1 MEQTRG
7 TRTLKTYENY
17 NGRLRLFL
25 NHGKHM
31 SEETAGTKNKTNMW
45 ARRKARR
52 ALAQAAYQ
60 WQVNKTA
67 VLQLRREFG
76 EKALDKADAEFF
88 ADILTL
94 MVRHVEEVDAQL
106 APLLDRSGE
115 QLDVVER
122 GILRLAATELNHRI
136 DVPYSVVIN
145 EYVELT
151 KTFGAQDAYKYV
163 NGVLD
168 RLAQSVRSIEV
179 AANQGR

>member
-1 MEQTRG
+1 MLEQ
-7 TRTLKTYENY
+7 
-17 NGRLRLFL
+17 
-25 NHGKHM
+25 
-31 SEETAGTKNKTNMW
+31 SPAPKNKTNMW

-52 ALAQAAYQ
+52 ALTQAAYQ
-60 WQVNKTA
+60 WQVNETA

-76 EKALDKADAEFF
+76 EQALDKADADFF
-88 ADILTL
+88 ADVLAL
-94 MVRHVEEVDAQL
+94 MVRHVGELDAQL

-168 RLAQSVRSIEV
+168 RLAQDVRSIEV
-179 AANQGR
+179 AAHQGN

>member
-1 MEQTRG
+1 
-7 TRTLKTYENY
+7 
-17 NGRLRLFL
+17 
-25 NHGKHM
+25 M
-31 SEETAGTKNKTNMW
+31 SEKNTVPRNKTHIW

-60 WQVNKTA
+60 WQVSQTE
-67 VLQLRREFG
+67 VMQLREEFG

-88 ADILTL
+88 ADILSL
-94 MVRHVEEVDAQL
+94 MVRHQQTLDAQL
-106 APLLDRSGE
+106 APLLDRSAE
-115 QLDVVER
+115 HLDLVER

-151 KTFGAQDAYKYV
+151 KTFGAQDAHKYI

-168 RLAQSVRSIEV
+168 RLAQDVRSSEV
-179 AANQGR
+179 AANQSR

>member
-1 MEQTRG
+1 M
-7 TRTLKTYENY
+7 
-17 NGRLRLFL
+17 
-25 NHGKHM
+25 
-31 SEETAGTKNKTNMW
+31 
-45 ARRKARR
+45 
-52 ALAQAAYQ
+52 
-60 WQVNKTA
+60 
-67 VLQLRREFG
+67 LQLRREFG
-76 EKALDKADAEFF
+76 EQALDKADADFF
-88 ADILTL
+88 ADVLAL
-94 MVRHVEEVDAQL
+94 MVRHVGELDAQL

-168 RLAQSVRSIEV
+168 RLAQDVRSIEV
-179 AANQGR
+179 AAHQGN

>member
-1 MEQTRG
+1 
-7 TRTLKTYENY
+7 
-17 NGRLRLFL
+17 
-25 NHGKHM
+25 M
-31 SEETAGTKNKTNMW
+31 SEQSPAPKSKTNMW

-52 ALAQAAYQ
+52 ALTQAAYQ
-60 WQVNKTA
+60 WQVNETA

-76 EKALDKADAEFF
+76 EQALDKADADFF
-88 ADILTL
+88 ADVLAL
-94 MVRHVEEVDAQL
+94 MVRHVGELDAQL

-168 RLAQSVRSIEV
+168 RLAQDVRSIEV
-179 AANQGR
+179 AAHQGN

>member
-1 MEQTRG
+1 MAEQVS
-7 TRTLKTYENY
+7 EN
-17 NGRLRLFL
+17 
-25 NHGKHM
+25 
-31 SEETAGTKNKTNMW
+31 KNKTNMW

-52 ALAQAAYQ
+52 ALVQAAYQ
-60 WQVNKTA
+60 WQVSATE

-94 MVRHVEEVDAQL
+94 MVRHVSDLDAQL
-106 APLLDRSGE
+106 EPLLDRSGE

-179 AANQGR
+179 AANPGR

>member
-1 MEQTRG
+1 
-7 TRTLKTYENY
+7 
-17 NGRLRLFL
+17 
-25 NHGKHM
+25 M
-31 SEETAGTKNKTNMW
+31 SAKKKPVPKNKTHIW

-60 WQVNKTA
+60 WQVSQTE
-67 VLQLRREFG
+67 VMQLREEFG

-88 ADILTL
+88 ADILSL
-94 MVRHVEEVDAQL
+94 MVRHQQTLDAQL
-106 APLLDRSGE
+106 EPLLDRSAE
-115 QLDVVER
+115 HLDLVER

-151 KTFGAQDAYKYV
+151 KTFGAQDAHKYI

-168 RLAQSVRSIEV
+168 RLAQDVRSSEV
-179 AANQGR
+179 AANQSR

>member
-1 MEQTRG
+1 
-7 TRTLKTYENY
+7 
-17 NGRLRLFL
+17 
-25 NHGKHM
+25 M
-31 SEETAGTKNKTNMW
+31 SDEISTPKNRTNMW

-52 ALAQAAYQ
+52 ALTQAAYQ
-60 WQVNKTA
+60 WQVNQTE

-88 ADILTL
+88 ADILAL
-94 MVRHVEEVDAQL
+94 MVRHVEELDAQL
-106 APLLDRSGE
+106 APLLDRPAE

-122 GILRLAATELNHRI
+122 GILRLAATELNHRV

-151 KTFGAQDAYKYV
+151 KTFGAQDAHKYV

-168 RLAQSVRSIEV
+168 RLAQDARSIEV
-179 AANQGR
+179 AANQRR

>member
-1 MEQTRG
+1 
-7 TRTLKTYENY
+7 
-17 NGRLRLFL
+17 
-25 NHGKHM
+25 M
-31 SEETAGTKNKTNMW
+31 SEQSPAPKNKTNMW

-52 ALAQAAYQ
+52 ALTQAAYQ
-60 WQVNKTA
+60 WQVNETA

-76 EKALDKADAEFF
+76 EQALDKADADFF
-88 ADILTL
+88 ADVLAL
-94 MVRHVEEVDAQL
+94 MVRHVGELDAQL

-122 GILRLAATELNHRI
+122 GILRLAATELNYRI

-168 RLAQSVRSIEV
+168 RLAQDLRSIEV
-179 AANQGR
+179 AAHQGN

>member
-1 MEQTRG
+1 
-7 TRTLKTYENY
+7 
-17 NGRLRLFL
+17 
-25 NHGKHM
+25 M
-31 SEETAGTKNKTNMW
+31 SEQSPAPKNKTNMW

-52 ALAQAAYQ
+52 ALTQAAYQ
-60 WQVNKTA
+60 WQVNETA

-76 EKALDKADAEFF
+76 EQALDKADADFF
-88 ADILTL
+88 ADVLAL
-94 MVRHVEEVDAQL
+94 MVRHVGELDAQL

-168 RLAQSVRSIEV
+168 RLAQDVRSIEV
-179 AANQGR
+179 AAHQEN

>member
-1 MEQTRG
+1 
-7 TRTLKTYENY
+7 
-17 NGRLRLFL
+17 
-25 NHGKHM
+25 M
-31 SEETAGTKNKTNMW
+31 SEQSPAPKNKTNMW

-52 ALAQAAYQ
+52 ALTQAAYQ
-60 WQVNKTA
+60 WQVNETA

-76 EKALDKADAEFF
+76 EQALDKADADFF
-88 ADILTL
+88 ADVLAL
-94 MVRHVEEVDAQL
+94 MVRHVGELDAQL

-168 RLAQSVRSIEV
+168 RLAQDVRSIEV
-179 AANQGR
+179 AAHQGN

>member
-1 MEQTRG
+1 
-7 TRTLKTYENY
+7 
-17 NGRLRLFL
+17 
-25 NHGKHM
+25 M
-31 SEETAGTKNKTNMW
+31 SEQPPMAKNKTNMW

-52 ALAQAAYQ
+52 ALTQAAYQ
-60 WQVNKTA
+60 WQVNETA
-67 VLQLRREFG
+67 VSQLRREFG

-88 ADILTL
+88 ADVLTL
-94 MVRHVEEVDAQL
+94 MVKHVAELDEQL
-106 APLLDRSGE
+106 APLLDRNGE

-151 KTFGAQDAYKYV
+151 KTFGAQDAHKYV

-168 RLAQSVRSIEV
+168 RLAQDVRTIEV
-179 AANQGR
+179 AANQRG

>member
-1 MEQTRG
+1 MPEQSPAPKS
-7 TRTLKTYENY
+7 KT
-17 NGRLRLFL
+17 
-25 NHGKHM
+25 K
-31 SEETAGTKNKTNMW
+31 MW

-52 ALAQAAYQ
+52 ALTQAAYQ
-60 WQVNKTA
+60 WQVNETA

-76 EKALDKADAEFF
+76 EQALDKADADFF
-88 ADILTL
+88 ADVLAL
-94 MVRHVEEVDAQL
+94 MVRHVGELDAQL

-168 RLAQSVRSIEV
+168 RLAQDVRSIEV
-179 AANQGR
+179 AAHQGN

>member
-1 MEQTRG
+1 
-7 TRTLKTYENY
+7 
-17 NGRLRLFL
+17 
-25 NHGKHM
+25 M
-31 SEETAGTKNKTNMW
+31 SEQSPAPKNKTNMW

-52 ALAQAAYQ
+52 ALTQAAYQ
-60 WQVNKTA
+60 WQVNETA

-76 EKALDKADAEFF
+76 EQALDKADADFF
-88 ADILTL
+88 ADVLAL
-94 MVRHVEEVDAQL
+94 MVRHVGELDAQL

-122 GILRLAATELNHRI
+122 GILRLAATELNYRI

-168 RLAQSVRSIEV
+168 RLAQEVRSIEV
-179 AANQGR
+179 AAHQGN

>member
-1 MEQTRG
+1 MSAKKKTVPKN
-7 TRTLKTYENY
+7 RT
-17 NGRLRLFL
+17 
-25 NHGKHM
+25 HI
-31 SEETAGTKNKTNMW
+31 W

-60 WQVNKTA
+60 WQVSQTE
-67 VLQLRREFG
+67 VMQLREEFG

-88 ADILTL
+88 ADILSL
-94 MVRHVEEVDAQL
+94 MVRHQQTLDAQL
-106 APLLDRSGE
+106 EPLLDRSAE
-115 QLDVVER
+115 HLDLVER

-151 KTFGAQDAYKYV
+151 KTFGAQDAHKYV

-168 RLAQSVRSIEV
+168 RLAQDVRSSEV
-179 AANQGR
+179 AANQSR

>member
-1 MEQTRG
+1 
-7 TRTLKTYENY
+7 
-17 NGRLRLFL
+17 
-25 NHGKHM
+25 M
-31 SEETAGTKNKTNMW
+31 SAKKKPVPKNKTHIW

-60 WQVNKTA
+60 WQVSQTE
-67 VLQLRREFG
+67 VMQLREEFG

-88 ADILTL
+88 ADILSL
-94 MVRHVEEVDAQL
+94 MVRHQQTLDAQL
-106 APLLDRSGE
+106 EPLLDRSAE
-115 QLDVVER
+115 HLDLVER

-151 KTFGAQDAYKYV
+151 KTFGAQDAHKYV

-168 RLAQSVRSIEV
+168 RLAQDVRSSEV
-179 AANQGR
+179 AANQSR

>member
-1 MEQTRG
+1 
-7 TRTLKTYENY
+7 
-17 NGRLRLFL
+17 
-25 NHGKHM
+25 M
-31 SEETAGTKNKTNMW
+31 SEQSPAPTNKTNMW

-52 ALAQAAYQ
+52 ALTQAAYQ
-60 WQVNKTA
+60 WQVNETA

-76 EKALDKADAEFF
+76 EKALDKADADFF
-88 ADILTL
+88 ADVLSL
-94 MVRHVEEVDAQL
+94 MVKHIAELDDQL
-106 APLLDRSGE
+106 APLLDRAGE

-151 KTFGAQDAYKYV
+151 KTFGAQDAHKYV

-168 RLAQSVRSIEV
+168 RLAQDVRTIEV
-179 AANQGR
+179 AANQSR